1 MATDIFVVTRTA
13 IVRLGGPKARINKM
27 NNVVNAVTRRIAE
40 RSEALRHAYLTL
52 IDANANAQ
60 PPRNKLSCG
69 NMAHGFA
76 ACEAGDKE
84 RIRLVDAP
92 NIGIVTAYND
102 MLSAHQ
108 PYAEYPELIKKHARS
123 MGATAQ
129 VAGAVPAM
137 CDGVT
142 QGQDGMEL
150 SLFSRDHIAQATVIA
165 LSHQMFDAVICLG
178 ICDKIVPGMLM
189 GALRF
194 GHLPMLFIPAGP
206 MQSGITNSEKARV
219 RQLFAEGKVSRDELL
234 DAESASYHSP
244 GTCTFYGTANSN
256 QILMEALGLQLPGGS
271 FVNPGTP
278 LRDALTAAAV
288 QHVAK
293 ITALGQSPRPI
304 GRTLDER
311 AFVNAI
317 VALLASG
324 GSTNH
329 TIHLIA
335 MARSAGFIIDWSD
348 FDELSRTVP
357 LLARVYP
364 NGQADINHFHAAGG
378 TGYLFDQLMQHGL
391 MHSDAQ
397 TIWGKS
403 LADYASEP
411 QLIDSELTWQP
422 SPKQSLDPK
431 VLTSVAEPFDAE
443 GGLRLLTGNLGRGV
457 IKISAVAPQH
467 RQVRAQAVVIEDQ
480 HALQEKFDA
489 GDLTG
494 DCVVVVRFQGPQANG
509 MPELHKLTPIL
520 GVLQDRGYAVALVT
534 DGRMS
539 GASGKVPAA
548 IHVTPEAC
556 QGGPLAMIRNGDWI
570 SLDATT
576 GTLMVELSAQELA
589 EREPLP
595 NGAIS
600 NTGVGREFFGLFRQ
614 AVTGAEQG
622 ASVLFED
629 SATPSSSEAA
639 NPSAQEMHA

>member
-1 MATDIFVVTRTA
+1 
-13 IVRLGGPKARINKM
+13 M

-165 LSHQMFDAVICLG
+165 LSHQMFDAVVCLG

-256 QILMEALGLQLPGGS
+256 QIIMEALGLQLPGGS

-293 ITALGQSPRPI
+293 ITALGQSPS
-304 GRTLDER
+304 
-311 AFVNAI
+311 NNK
-317 VALLASG
+317 VA
-324 GSTNH
+324 
-329 TIHLIA
+329 
-335 MARSAGFIIDWSD
+335 
-348 FDELSRTVP
+348 
-357 LLARVYP
+357 
-364 NGQADINHFHAAGG
+364 
-378 TGYLFDQLMQHGL
+378 
-391 MHSDAQ
+391 
-397 TIWGKS
+397 
-403 LADYASEP
+403 
-411 QLIDSELTWQP
+411 
-422 SPKQSLDPK
+422 PKLK
-431 VLTSVAEPFDAE
+431 
-443 GGLRLLTGNLGRGV
+443 
-457 IKISAVAPQH
+457 AVAS
-467 RQVRAQAVVIEDQ
+467 
-480 HALQEKFDA
+480 
-489 GDLTG
+489 DL
-494 DCVVVVRFQGPQANG
+494 
-509 MPELHKLTPIL
+509 
-520 GVLQDRGYAVALVT
+520 
-534 DGRMS
+534 
-539 GASGKVPAA
+539 AA
-548 IHVTPEAC
+548 EI
-556 QGGPLAMIRNGDWI
+556 
-570 SLDATT
+570 
-576 GTLMVELSAQELA
+576 
-589 EREPLP
+589 
-595 NGAIS
+595 
-600 NTGVGREFFGLFRQ
+600 
-614 AVTGAEQG
+614 
-622 ASVLFED
+622 
-629 SATPSSSEAA
+629 
-639 NPSAQEMHA
+639 

>member
-1 MATDIFVVTRTA
+1 
-13 IVRLGGPKARINKM
+13 M

-40 RSEALRHAYLTL
+40 RSEALRHAYLNL
-52 IDANANAQ
+52 INANANAQ

-431 VLTSVAEPFDAE
+431 VLTSVAEPFDVE

-467 RQVRAQAVVIEDQ
+467 RQVRAQALVIEDQ
-480 HALQEKFDA
+480 HVLQEKFDA

-520 GVLQDRGYAVALVT
+520 GVLQDRGHAVALVT

-548 IHVTPEAC
+548 IHLTPEAS
-556 QGGPLAMIRNGDWI
+556 QGGPLAMIRDGDWI

-576 GTLMVELSAQELA
+576 GMLTVELSAQELA
-589 EREPLP
+589 EREPLLHD
-595 NGAIS
+595 AIS
-600 NTGVGREFFGLFRQ
+600 NIGVGREFFGLFRQ

-622 ASVLFED
+622 ASVLFGD
-629 SATPSSSEAA
+629 DATPAPSAAA
-639 NPSAQEMHA
+639 NQNAQEMHA

>member
-1 MATDIFVVTRTA
+1 
-13 IVRLGGPKARINKM
+13 M

-52 IDANANAQ
+52 IDANASAQ

-206 MQSGITNSEKARV
+206 MQSGITNGEKARV

-431 VLTSVAEPFDAE
+431 VLTSVAEPFDVE
-443 GGLRLLTGNLGRGV
+443 GGLRLLIGNLGRGV

-480 HALQEKFDA
+480 HALQEKFYA

-614 AVTGAEQG
+614 AVTGAELG
-622 ASVLFED
+622 ASVLFGD
-629 SATPSSSEAA
+629 TATPSSSEAA

>member
-1 MATDIFVVTRTA
+1 
-13 IVRLGGPKARINKM
+13 M

-589 EREPLP
+589 EREPFP

>member
-1 MATDIFVVTRTA
+1 
-13 IVRLGGPKARINKM
+13 M

-165 LSHQMFDAVICLG
+165 LSHQMFDAVVCLG

-614 AVTGAEQG
+614 AVTGAELG
-622 ASVLFED
+622 ASVLFGD
-629 SATPSSSEAA
+629 TATPSSSEAA

>member
-1 MATDIFVVTRTA
+1 
-13 IVRLGGPKARINKM
+13 M

-84 RIRLVDAP
+84 RIRLVNAP

-431 VLTSVAEPFDAE
+431 VLTSVAEPFDVE

-520 GVLQDRGYAVALVT
+520 GVLQDRGHAVALVT

-622 ASVLFED
+622 ASVLFGD

>member
-1 MATDIFVVTRTA
+1 
-13 IVRLGGPKARINKM
+13 M
-27 NNVVNAVTRRIAE
+27 NNVVTAVTRRIAE
-40 RSEALRHAYLTL
+40 RSGALRHAYLTL

-165 LSHQMFDAVICLG
+165 LSHQMFDAVVCLG

>member
-1 MATDIFVVTRTA
+1 
-13 IVRLGGPKARINKM
+13 M

-431 VLTSVAEPFDAE
+431 VLTSVAEPFDVE

-622 ASVLFED
+622 ASVLFGD

>member
-1 MATDIFVVTRTA
+1 
-13 IVRLGGPKARINKM
+13 M

-52 IDANANAQ
+52 IDANASAQ

-411 QLIDSELTWQP
+411 QLIDSQLTWQP

-431 VLTSVAEPFDAE
+431 VLTSVAEPFDVE

-520 GVLQDRGYAVALVT
+520 GVLQDRGHAVALVT

-614 AVTGAEQG
+614 AVTGAELG
-622 ASVLFED
+622 ASVLFGD
-629 SATPSSSEAA
+629 TATPSSSEAA

>member
-1 MATDIFVVTRTA
+1 
-13 IVRLGGPKARINKM
+13 M

-40 RSEALRHAYLTL
+40 RSGALRHAYLTL

-206 MQSGITNSEKARV
+206 MQSGITNGEKARV

-431 VLTSVAEPFDAE
+431 VLTSVAEPFDVE

-520 GVLQDRGYAVALVT
+520 GVLQDRGHAVALVT

-622 ASVLFED
+622 ASVLFGD

>member
-1 MATDIFVVTRTA
+1 
-13 IVRLGGPKARINKM
+13 M

-52 IDANANAQ
+52 IDANVNAQ

-206 MQSGITNSEKARV
+206 MQSGITNGEKARV

>member
-1 MATDIFVVTRTA
+1 
-13 IVRLGGPKARINKM
+13 M

-431 VLTSVAEPFDAE
+431 VLTSVAEPFDVE

>member
-1 MATDIFVVTRTA
+1 
-13 IVRLGGPKARINKM
+13 M

-84 RIRLVDAP
+84 RIRLVNAP

-431 VLTSVAEPFDAE
+431 VLTSVAEPFDVE

-520 GVLQDRGYAVALVT
+520 GVLQDRGHAVALVT

-600 NTGVGREFFGLFRQ
+600 NTGVGREFFGLFRR

-622 ASVLFED
+622 ASVLFGD
-629 SATPSSSEAA
+629 SATPSYSKAA

>member
-1 MATDIFVVTRTA
+1 
-13 IVRLGGPKARINKM
+13 M

-431 VLTSVAEPFDAE
+431 VLTSVAEPFDVG

>member
-1 MATDIFVVTRTA
+1 
-13 IVRLGGPKARINKM
+13 M

-489 GDLTG
+489 GELSR

-520 GVLQDRGYAVALVT
+520 GVLQDRGHAVALVT

-548 IHVTPEAC
+548 IHITPEAC
-556 QGGPLAMIRNGDWI
+556 QGGPLARIRNGDWI
-570 SLDATT
+570 SLDATA
-576 GTLMVELSAQELA
+576 GTLSVELSAEELA
-589 EREPLP
+589 EREL
-595 NGAIS
+595 ASYSSTS
-600 NTGVGREFFGLFRQ
+600 NSGVGREFFGLFRQ

-622 ASVLFED
+622 ASVLFEELGAP
-629 SATPSSSEAA
+629 ATVPAA
-639 NPSAQEMHA
+639 NPSAQALHA

>member
-1 MATDIFVVTRTA
+1 
-13 IVRLGGPKARINKM
+13 M

-40 RSEALRHAYLTL
+40 RSEALRHAYLNL
-52 IDANANAQ
+52 INANANAQ

-84 RIRLVDAP
+84 RIRLVNAP

-431 VLTSVAEPFDAE
+431 VLTSVAEPFDVE

-467 RQVRAQAVVIEDQ
+467 RQVRAQAMVIEDQ

-589 EREPLP
+589 EREPLAH
-595 NGAIS
+595 GAIS

-622 ASVLFED
+622 ASVLFGD
-629 SATPSSSEAA
+629 SATPSCSKAA
-639 NPSAQEMHA
+639 NPSAQEMHI

>member
-1 MATDIFVVTRTA
+1 
-13 IVRLGGPKARINKM
+13 M

-40 RSEALRHAYLTL
+40 RSEALRHAYLNL
-52 IDANANAQ
+52 INANANAQ

-165 LSHQMFDAVICLG
+165 LSHQMFDAVVCLG

-539 GASGKVPAA
+539 GAS

>member
-1 MATDIFVVTRTA
+1 
-13 IVRLGGPKARINKM
+13 M
-27 NNVVNAVTRRIAE
+27 NNVVTAVTRRIAE
-40 RSEALRHAYLTL
+40 RSGALRHAYLSL
-52 IDANANAQ
+52 INANANAQ
-60 PPRNKLSCG
+60 PPRSKLSCG

-84 RIRLVDAP
+84 RIRLVEAP

-178 ICDKIVPGMLM
+178 ICDKIVPGLLM

-206 MQSGITNSEKARV
+206 MQSGITNGEKTRV

-288 QHVAK
+288 QHITK
-293 ITALGQSPRPI
+293 ITALGSNAKPI
-304 GRTLDER
+304 GEALDER
-311 AFVNAI
+311 SFVNAM

-335 MARSAGFIIDWSD
+335 MARSAGFIVDWSD
-348 FDELSRTVP
+348 FDELSCTVP

-411 QLIDSELTWQP
+411 QLMNSELRWQP
-422 SPKQSLDPK
+422 SPQQSLDPK

-489 GDLTG
+489 GELSR

-548 IHVTPEAC
+548 IHLTPEAC
-556 QGGPLAMIRNGDWI
+556 QGGPLAMVRNGDWI

-576 GTLMVELSAQELA
+576 GTLTVDLSAQELA
-589 EREPLP
+589 KREPVSHD
-595 NGAIS
+595 AIS

-614 AVTGAEQG
+614 AVTSAEQG
-622 ASVLFED
+622 ASVLFGD
-629 SATPSSSEAA
+629 SATSSSAEAV
-639 NPSAQEMHA
+639 NSSAQEMHT

>member
-1 MATDIFVVTRTA
+1 
-13 IVRLGGPKARINKM
+13 M

-52 IDANANAQ
+52 IDANVNAQ

-165 LSHQMFDAVICLG
+165 LSHQMFDAVVCLG

-206 MQSGITNSEKARV
+206 MQSGITNGEKARV

-335 MARSAGFIIDWSD
+335 MARSAGLIIDWSD

-431 VLTSVAEPFDAE
+431 VLTSVAEPFDVE

>member
-1 MATDIFVVTRTA
+1 
-13 IVRLGGPKARINKM
+13 M

-52 IDANANAQ
+52 IDANASAQ

-431 VLTSVAEPFDAE
+431 VLTSVAEPFDVE

>member
-1 MATDIFVVTRTA
+1 
-13 IVRLGGPKARINKM
+13 M

-52 IDANANAQ
+52 IDANVNAQ

>member
-52 IDANANAQ
+52 IDANVNAQ

-206 MQSGITNSEKARV
+206 MQSGITNGEKARV

>member
-1 MATDIFVVTRTA
+1 MNHVITSVTQ
-13 IVRLGGPKARINKM
+13 
-27 NNVVNAVTRRIAE
+27 RIAE
-40 RSEALRHAYLTL
+40 RSGTYRQAYLAL
-52 IDANANAQ
+52 ISANSNAQ
-60 PPRNKLSCG
+60 PPRNKLSCS

-76 ACEAGDKE
+76 ACEGSDKE
-84 RIRLVDAP
+84 KIRLVDAP

-108 PYAEYPELIKKHARS
+108 PYAEYPALIKKHVRG

-165 LSHQMFDAVICLG
+165 LSHQMFDGIICLG
-178 ICDKIVPGMLM
+178 TCDKIVPGLLM

-206 MQSGITNSEKARV
+206 MQSGMSNSEKARV
-219 RQLFAEGKVSRDELL
+219 RQLFAEGKASRDELL

-271 FVNPGTP
+271 FVNPGTV
-278 LRDALTAAAV
+278 LRDALTAEAAALITNV
-288 QHVAK
+288 
-293 ITALGQSPRPI
+293 TALGNNPKPI
-304 GRTLDER
+304 GRILDER
-311 AFVNAI
+311 SFVNAI

-335 MARSAGFIIDWSD
+335 MARAAGLIIDWSD
-348 FDELSRTVP
+348 FDELSRVVP
-357 LLARVYP
+357 LLARIYP

-378 TGYLFDQLMQHGL
+378 TGYLFSQLMLHGM

-397 TIWGKS
+397 TIWGQS
-403 LADYASEP
+403 FADYGSEP
-411 QLIDSELTWQP
+411 QLMDGKLSWRP
-422 SPKQSLDPK
+422 SVEQSLDPE
-431 VLTSVAEPFDAE
+431 VLTGVLEPFDPE

-457 IKISAVAPQH
+457 IKISSVALQH
-467 RQVRAQAVVIEDQ
+467 RQVRAQAVVIDDQ
-480 HALQEKFDA
+480 HALQQKFDA
-489 GDLTG
+489 GEMSR

-520 GVLQDRGYAVALVT
+520 GVLQDRGHMVALVT

-548 IHVTPEAC
+548 IHITPEAC
-556 QGGPLAMIRNGDWI
+556 QGGPLARIQNGDWI
-570 SLDATT
+570 SLDATA
-576 GTLMVELSAQELA
+576 GSLRVELSAKELA
-589 EREPLP
+589 EREPAP
-595 NGAIS
+595 YSSTS
-600 NTGVGREFFGLFRQ
+600 NSGVGREFFGLFRQ

-622 ASVLFED
+622 ASVLFEGLRA
-629 SATPSSSEAA
+629 SATVTAA
-639 NPSAQEMHA
+639 NPSAQALHA

>member
-1 MATDIFVVTRTA
+1 
-13 IVRLGGPKARINKM
+13 M
-27 NNVVNAVTRRIAE
+27 NNVVTAVTRRIAE
-40 RSEALRHAYLTL
+40 RSGALRHAYLSL
-52 IDANANAQ
+52 INANANAQ
-60 PPRNKLSCG
+60 PPRSKLSCG

-84 RIRLVDAP
+84 RIRLVEAP

-178 ICDKIVPGMLM
+178 ICDKIVPGLLM

-206 MQSGITNSEKARV
+206 MQSGITNGEKTRV

-288 QHVAK
+288 QHITK
-293 ITALGQSPRPI
+293 ITALGSNAKPI
-304 GRTLDER
+304 GEALDER
-311 AFVNAI
+311 SFVNAM

-335 MARSAGFIIDWSD
+335 MARSAGFIVDWSD
-348 FDELSRTVP
+348 FDELSCTVP

-411 QLIDSELTWQP
+411 QLMNSELRWQP
-422 SPKQSLDPK
+422 SPQQSLDPK

-489 GDLTG
+489 GELSR

-548 IHVTPEAC
+548 IHLTPEAC
-556 QGGPLAMIRNGDWI
+556 QGGPLAMVRNGDWI

-576 GTLMVELSAQELA
+576 GTLTVDLSAQELA
-589 EREPLP
+589 EREPVSHD
-595 NGAIS
+595 AIS

-614 AVTGAEQG
+614 AVTSAEQG
-622 ASVLFED
+622 ASVLFGD
-629 SATPSSSEAA
+629 SATSSSAEAV
-639 NPSAQEMHA
+639 NSSAQEMHT

>member
-1 MATDIFVVTRTA
+1 
-13 IVRLGGPKARINKM
+13 M

-335 MARSAGFIIDWSD
+335 MARSAGLIIDWSD

-467 RQVRAQAVVIEDQ
+467 RQVRAQALVIEDQ
-480 HALQEKFDA
+480 HVLQEKFDA

-520 GVLQDRGYAVALVT
+520 GVLQDRGHAVALVT

-548 IHVTPEAC
+548 IHLTPEAS
-556 QGGPLAMIRNGDWI
+556 QGGPLAMIRDGDWI

-576 GTLMVELSAQELA
+576 GMLTVELSAQELA
-589 EREPLP
+589 EREPILHD
-595 NGAIS
+595 AIS
-600 NTGVGREFFGLFRQ
+600 NIGVGREFFGLFRQ

-622 ASVLFED
+622 ASVLFGD
-629 SATPSSSEAA
+629 DATPAPSAAA
-639 NPSAQEMHA
+639 NQNAQEMHA

>member
-1 MATDIFVVTRTA
+1 
-13 IVRLGGPKARINKM
+13 M

-165 LSHQMFDAVICLG
+165 LSHQMFDAVVCLG

>member
-1 MATDIFVVTRTA
+1 
-13 IVRLGGPKARINKM
+13 M

-165 LSHQMFDAVICLG
+165 LSHQMFDAVVCLG

-576 GTLMVELSAQELA
+576 GTLVVELSAQELA

>member
-1 MATDIFVVTRTA
+1 
-13 IVRLGGPKARINKM
+13 M

-52 IDANANAQ
+52 IDANASAQ

>member
-1 MATDIFVVTRTA
+1 
-13 IVRLGGPKARINKM
+13 M

-317 VALLASG
+317 VAVLASG

-329 TIHLIA
+329 PIHLIA

-348 FDELSRTVP
+348 FDESSRTVP

-431 VLTSVAEPFDAE
+431 VLTSVAEPFDVE

-467 RQVRAQAVVIEDQ
+467 RQVRAQAWVIEDQ
-480 HALQEKFDA
+480 HVLQEKFDA

-520 GVLQDRGYAVALVT
+520 GVLQDRGHAVALVT

-548 IHVTPEAC
+548 IHLTPEAS
-556 QGGPLAMIRNGDWI
+556 QGGPLAMIRDGDWI

-576 GTLMVELSAQELA
+576 GMLTVELSAQELA
-589 EREPLP
+589 EREPLLHD
-595 NGAIS
+595 AIS
-600 NTGVGREFFGLFRQ
+600 NIGVGREIFGLFRQ

-622 ASVLFED
+622 ASVLFGD
-629 SATPSSSEAA
+629 DATPAPSAAA
-639 NPSAQEMHA
+639 NQNAQEMHA